1 MSHRSGNKELQFISS
16 FGMLVDVSESPS
28 DENLENL
35 CNRESSR
42 HSHGS
47 HRTTHSQGRQRS
59 THSYERQRPSFV
71 RGSSFYTPHM
81 EDTLRRKLKF
91 HFMTPCQKWTTKR
104 RFPWKMIIQLLKIVL
119 VTGQLVWFGYDRSSH
134 VNFLIKSTVSFKH
147 LFLQGW
153 DPAYETLPY
162 PAPLGI
168 FAVYTI
174 DDFYLKLNHAWK
186 MYNEVWPNSIGSFTP
201 NAKNHTFPPMYLC
214 KTFFRDGWVNP
225 RNGSYSFHKKPV
237 EECIALTKSDCEF
250 WNNTTNSTEY
260 SYDIKVYL
268 QKINKTIDFDS
279 LVKMEFKF
287 SVRSVHLKN
296 FDLGRNEAECFD
308 FNITILLD
316 NSAYSGQMPVT
327 LDADANPFT
336 CDEED
341 EINDTEDDISLTFIV
356 YDIIVIIFSVTS
368 TILCSRSLYRAQ
380 RLRSDTVM
388 FFKKQRG
395 IEMTLDDRM
404 QFLNLWFIMIIIN
417 DIITVIGSIFKIVL
431 ALITVDL
438 YEMCGLTLG
447 TGSLL
452 VWFGVLR
459 YLNFFE
465 KYNILIITMKRS
477 FPDVLRY
484 LICAL
489 IIYAG
494 FTFCG
499 WVVLGPYHVKFRT
512 ISAASE
518 CLFSLVNGDDMFVTF
533 SVITG
538 NDNVYI
544 WYYSRAFLYI
554 FISVFIYI
562 ILSLFIAVI
571 TNVYDIVKH
580 YYQHG
585 GFPETDLS
593 KFINE
598 TDEDHTSPQ
607 FRIEDNGGCD
617 LSRLFKCCC
626 RRQNPDDP
634 DEYSSLVKSRTTN

>member
-1 MSHRSGNKELQFISS
+1 MDSLRRPREMSVIDRSQRQTGQ
-16 FGMLVDVSESPS
+16 GQQQVSEPPS
-28 DENLENL
+28 DENQENL
-35 CNRESSR
+35 SNRESWR
-42 HSHGS
+42 RSHG
-47 HRTTHSQGRQRS
+47 
-59 THSYERQRPSFV
+59 RPRPFKRV
-71 RGSSFYTPHM
+71 ASFYTPHM

-91 HFMTPCQKWTTKR
+91 HFMTPCQKWSTKR

-201 NAKNHTFPPMYLC
+201 NSKNHTLPPMYLC

-225 RNGSYSFHKKPV
+225 RNGSYSFHKQPV
-237 EECIALTKSDCEF
+237 EECIALTNSDCEF
-250 WNNTTNSTEY
+250 WNSTTNTTEY
-260 SYDIKVYL
+260 SYDVQEYL
-268 QKINKTIDFDS
+268 QKINKTIEFDR
-279 LVKMEFKF
+279 LVKVEFKF
-287 SVRSVHLKN
+287 SLRAVHVKN
-296 FDLGRNEAECFD
+296 FDLGRDEVECFD
-308 FNITILLD
+308 VNVTILLD
-316 NSAYSGQMPVT
+316 NSAYSGQIPVT
-327 LDADANPFT
+327 LKAAAEQFICTDDNKT
-336 CDEED
+336 G
-341 EINDTEDDISLTFIV
+341 NTEDGISLVFIV
-356 YDIIVIIFSVTS
+356 YDIIVIIISVTS
-368 TILCSRSLYRAQ
+368 TILCARSLYRAQ
-380 RLRSDTVM
+380 RLRSKTVK
-388 FFKKQRG
+388 FFKRQRG

-404 QFLNLWFIMIIIN
+404 QFLNLWFIMIIVN
-417 DIITVIGSIFKIVL
+417 DVITVIGSVLKIMMSL
-431 ALITVDL
+431 STVDL

-489 IIYAG
+489 MFYAG

-554 FISVFIYI
+554 FISLFIYI

-571 TNVYDIVKH
+571 TNVYDVVRD
-580 YYQHG
+580 YYRHG
-585 GFPETDLS
+585 GFPETDLT

-598 TDEDHTSPQ
+598 TDEDHNSPHY
-607 FRIEDNGGCD
+607 RLEDNGGCD
-617 LSRLFKCCC
+617 LSRLFRCCC
-626 RRQNPDDP
+626 RRRNPDEP
-634 DEYSSLVKSRTTN
+634 DEYSSLLTCHRTN